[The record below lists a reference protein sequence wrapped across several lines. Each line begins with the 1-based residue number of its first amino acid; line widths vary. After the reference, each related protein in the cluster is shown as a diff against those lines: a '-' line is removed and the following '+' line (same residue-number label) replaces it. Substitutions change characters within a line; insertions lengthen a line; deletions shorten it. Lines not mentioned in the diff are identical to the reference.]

1 MCTNMRL
8 DCSFLSTSSRQV
20 RDDRKTSQDRTRVL
34 QPETGLEY
42 YSPIGAPQGC
52 VLTPLLFSI
61 NTNNCTS
68 SDSTVKLLKLAE
80 DTTIIGL
87 IHDGDESAYR
97 QQVDQ
102 IVSCC
107 CRNNSHLNIVA
118 RPYRLLLILQRGL
131 PALCHYK

>member
-1 MCTNMRL
+1 M
-8 DCSFLSTSSRQV
+8 
-20 RDDRKTSQDRTRVL
+20 
-34 QPETGLEY
+34 
-42 YSPIGAPQGC
+42 
-52 VLTPLLFSI
+52 LTPLLFSI

-107 CRNNSHLNIVA
+107 SRNNSHLNIVA
-118 RPYRLLLILQRGL
+118 RPYRLLLILQIGL
-131 PALCHYK
+131 PALCHLKING